1 MAVEIT
7 DDMYNTFTK
16 NGYTEDDMRATV
28 NHLRDKGMP
37 DSAIFTALNKKH
49 RELAGIKDVSTP
61 QIGDQPNYDAIL
73 NNPALTPQQQ
83 AEQIKQKGEAYR
95 AGLDKDLAAQKAK
108 MITRA
113 VTKIASPLVGLGL
126 APFTGGMSLPA
137 SMAVTGLAEGA
148 TFGLGEAL
156 QNQKTGADFAKDV
169 ATQGLLGGALGAGTG
184 ALFRGASRVLPKVFN
199 RPVNVPKDVQ
209 ELGELATNPQQ
220 YVAKTARPVGLS
232 RLPKE
237 NIPTIGEAP
246 IQQVTPNKFAI
257 EADTD
262 IVQPTQAIEQP
273 NVGTIEQPVPE
284 MVQPQAPQPQVNV
297 PEMVQPENI
306 KSLNK
311 QSLQKDLNVELRAL
325 RNSIELPEVT
335 KGTYIRGRYKNRFF
349 TKNIT
354 DDLTRDFIDADNS
367 LLEVT
372 KEIRKNPANA
382 LQNMDILENKLTDKV
397 GKLPNE
403 AQQKYYKKF
412 YKDLDIAG
420 QYAELSKKALTPEA
434 FGYKEVQQQVPVP
447 QGQMKT
453 RGGIKT
459 IAKGFGEDVA
469 NQVTDRTYETRGL
482 ARNEAEYANLTPEQQ
497 ADLVNTDDISDLAIR
512 AKQKNLEN
520 QMNLGAISGRDL
532 NKYAKQGTEQ
542 AQAFQARDN
551 INTPVGALT
560 ATQSVIR
567 KATPK
572 RINDIIDNADNI
584 VNAVTTA
591 RTSVAKVD
599 NLNNALKGTVKNER
613 KYLVDR
619 ILKLEAD
626 GQLKVDN
633 VIKLINKKYNI
644 PEINQTDL
652 DKIQEL
658 TGKISSAKTERE
670 SEVAKGLLRKFMV
683 DKVPKTRSEEH

>member
-7 DDMYNTFTK
+7 DDMYNTFTN

-49 RELAGIKDVSTP
+49 RELSGFKDFDTP

-108 MITRA
+108 MITGA

-137 SMAVTGLAEGA
+137 SMAVTGAAEGA

-169 ATQGLLGGALGAGTG
+169 ATQGLLGGLMGAGTG
-184 ALFRGASRVLPKVFN
+184 ALFKGASKVLPKVFN

-209 ELGELATNPQQ
+209 ELGELATNPQA
-220 YVAKTARPVGLS
+220 YVAKTGRPVGLS

-237 NIPTIGEAP
+237 IVPLAEAPTVGEAP

-262 IVQPTQAIEQP
+262 VPISQVEQPSVSAIEQP
-273 NVGTIEQPVPE
+273 QTPVPE
-284 MVQPQAPQPQVNV
+284 MVQPK
-297 PEMVQPENI
+297 VQ
-306 KSLNK
+306 
-311 QSLQKDLNVELRAL
+311 
-325 RNSIELPEVT
+325 
-335 KGTYIRGRYKNRFF
+335 
-349 TKNIT
+349 
-354 DDLTRDFIDADNS
+354 
-367 LLEVT
+367 
-372 KEIRKNPANA
+372 
-382 LQNMDILENKLTDKV
+382 
-397 GKLPNE
+397 
-403 AQQKYYKKF
+403 
-412 YKDLDIAG
+412 
-420 QYAELSKKALTPEA
+420 
-434 FGYKEVQQQVPVP
+434 VP
-447 QGQMKT
+447 QGEVKT

-482 ARNEAEYANLTPEQQ
+482 ARNEAEFANLTPEQQ
-497 ADLVNTDDISDLAIR
+497 MDLVKTDDISDLAIY
-512 AKQKNLEN
+512 AKQQNLKAKLNAGEDF
-520 QMNLGAISGRDL
+520 QKDL
-532 NKYAKQGTEQ
+532 NKYVKQGTQ
-542 AQAFQARDN
+542 QGQAFQARMAEN
-551 INTPVGALT
+551 INTPLGALT
-560 ATQSVIR
+560 ATQATIR
-567 KATPK
+567 QATPK
-572 RINDIIDNADNI
+572 RINNIIDNADNI

-633 VIKLINKKYNI
+633 VIKLVNKKYNI
-644 PEINQTDL
+644 PEITQPDL
-652 DKIQEL
+652 TKIQEL

-670 SEVAKGLLRKFMV
+670 SEVAKGLLRKFIV
-683 DKVPKTRSEEH
+683 DKVPKTVRNKVNTYRYINMLLSPKSRSKDFIFTAAFQGEQAIDEAFAQLPALASRIFKGINTRSG